1 MLFLL
6 PSTSLHRLVGR
17 PRLLSQPSLCSH
29 LWIFIRPPTAGA
41 ILHAPRSPPLKDVTW
56 DLTDASTVG
65 TSPSTSPPDRLLDF
79 LPTHCQGALRL
90 IFATT
95 PLPSVPT
102 CSSAPFLASL
112 LLLDPRRP
120 RCTNTHYTTT
130 SRPCHSPFFSTSP
143 HRRPSSTGGSLC
155 SGDVP
160 LLAPPLVGTFNSMP
174 LLRHGN

>member
-41 ILHAPRSPPLKDVTW
+41 VLHAPRSPPLKDVTW

-79 LPTHCQGALRL
+79 LPAHCQGALRL
-90 IFATT
+90 IFIAT
-95 PLPSVPT
+95 PLPSVPA

-120 RCTNTHYTTT
+120 RCTTPTILPPVGLATHRFSPPALIVGHHLLAAPSAREMSLSLHLRWWGHLT
-130 SRPCHSPFFSTSP
+130 PCHF
-143 HRRPSSTGGSLC
+143 
-155 SGDVP
+155 
-160 LLAPPLVGTFNSMP
+160 
-174 LLRHGN
+174 